1 MIRIV
6 VVEDE
11 PLARQLLVKL
21 LGELPGVEVV
31 GEATHGLEGLQLA
44 SELRPD
50 AIFLDVEMPGM
61 SGTELMTLLPEPRP
75 AIVFVTAYREHA
87 VEAFAGGAA
96 HYLLKPIS
104 RVALAQALSRIRP
117 KEDPLQKGWLRLPVR
132 RRGSTRLLRPEE
144 VEALVADLGDCQ
156 AWTPEGPLPVD
167 GRLAH
172 WEERLASHG
181 YARIHRNALVRLDAV
196 RELTDEGEVVLSAT
210 RLQVSVRRLE
220 EIRALLGL

>member
-1 MIRIV
+1 MIRIL

-11 PLARQLLVKL
+11 PLARALLVKL
-21 LGELPGVEVV
+21 LRELPGVEVV
-31 GEATHGLEGLQLA
+31 GEAAHGLEGLRLA

-50 AIFLDVEMPGM
+50 ALFLDVEMPGM

-167 GRLAH
+167 GRLTH
-172 WEERLASHG
+172 WEERLAGHG

-196 RELTDEGEVVLSAT
+196 RELTDEGEVVLSTT

-220 EIRALLGL
+220 DIRAFLGL

>member
-31 GEATHGLEGLQLA
+31 GEAAHGLEGLHCIT
-44 SELRPD
+44 ERKPD
-50 AIFLDVEMPGM
+50 AVFLDIEMPGM
-61 SGTELMTLLPEPRP
+61 TGMELMQVLPEPRP
-75 AIVFVTAYREHA
+75 ALIFVTAYREHA
-87 VEAFAGGAA
+87 VEAFAGGAV

-104 RVALAQALSRIRP
+104 RVSLAQALSRIRP
-117 KEDPLQKGWLRLPVR
+117 KDDPLQKGWLRLPVR
-132 RRGSTRLLRPEE
+132 KRGTTRLLKPEE
-144 VEALVADLGDCQ
+144 VEALVADLGDCM
-156 AWTPEGPLPVD
+156 AWTPEGPFPVD

-172 WEERLASHG
+172 WEERLAGRG

-196 RELTDEGEVVLSAT
+196 KELTDAGEVVLSAT

-220 EIRALLGL
+220 EFRGLLGL

>member
-21 LGELPGVEVV
+21 LRELPGVEVA
-31 GEATHGLEGLQLA
+31 GEAGNGVEGLRLA

-50 AIFLDVEMPGM
+50 AVFLDVEMPGM
-61 SGTELMTLLPEPRP
+61 SGTELMALLPEPRP
-75 AIVFVTAYREHA
+75 AVVFVTAYREHA

-104 RVALAQALSRIRP
+104 RVALSQALSRIRP
-117 KEDPLQKGWLRLPVR
+117 KEDPIQKEWLRLPVR
-132 RRGSTRLLRPEE
+132 RRGTTRLLKPEE

-172 WEERLASHG
+172 WEERLAGHG